1 MTTQLWLLTISICIY
16 LIAGIDEEGSQQM
29 ETDTEKKVDW
39 YDTFVRYAAW
49 IFMFSQPVI
58 LGYYTWANMS
68 QWNNKNPSKKKMVED
83 DSKQE
88 MVEDDSKHENIS
100 ENISDLCVLATKQL
114 QLLQNETN
122 ENMIEIQKVNLRNTL
137 QKIKRKDK
145 FQYENMM
152 KDKQW
157 AVIEQ

>member
-1 MTTQLWLLTISICIY
+1 MAMQLWLLIISICAY
-16 LIAGIDEEGSQQM
+16 LITAIDEEGSHEM
-29 ETDTEKKVDW
+29 ETDSDKKTDL
-39 YDTFVRYAAW
+39 YTYFVTYAAW
-49 IFMFSQPVI
+49 MFMLVQPI
-58 LGYYTWANMS
+58 LLVYFTCKIVEW
-68 QWNNKNPSKKKMVED
+68 KKPEKP
-83 DSKQE
+83 E
-88 MVEDDSKHENIS
+88 MVEDDSTRHNENILES
-100 ENISDLCVLATKQL
+100 ISDLCVLATKQL